1 MSHRRL
7 GAALLAASALLTV
20 VPVAMASGP
29 GGGGGGCTPLAISVT
44 LPHADINGRTGINVQ
59 ATMQNCSTTRAPLQ
73 LAVSVPGSSTVPFK
87 FSAPLQA
94 GGSLTM
100 FASPIGS
107 TPSQLHY
114 GQTYN
119 VVATLTRMGTTPTAI
134 ATITKSVTMPPG
146 PVA

>member
-1 MSHRRL
+1 V
-7 GAALLAASALLTV
+7 LAAGTLLTV
-20 VPVAMASGP
+20 APAALASGGGGP
-29 GGGGGGCTPLAISVT
+29 GGGGGGGVCIPLTTKVT
-44 LPHADINGRTGINVQ
+44 LPHADGNGRTAINVQ
-59 ATMQNCSTTRAPLQ
+59 ATMQNCTATRAPLQ
-73 LAVSVPGSSTVPFK
+73 LTVSVPGSATVPFK

-119 VVATLTRMGTTPTAI
+119 VVATLTLMGVTPTVI
-134 ATITKSVTMPPG
+134 STITTTVTMPPG
-146 PVA
+146 PIA